1 MEKFTISHI
10 THQEVHRMDYKRQ
23 ILELLQSITDE
34 KILRR
39 IYLMILTI
47 IGAGR

>member
-1 MEKFTISHI
+1 
-10 THQEVHRMDYKRQ
+10 MDYKKQ
-23 ILELLQSITDE
+23 ISELMQSVTDE

>member
-1 MEKFTISHI
+1 
-10 THQEVHRMDYKRQ
+10 MDYKRQ

-39 IYLMILTI
+39 IYLMIIMI
-47 IGAGR
+47 IGAGQ

>member
-1 MEKFTISHI
+1 M
-10 THQEVHRMDYKRQ
+10 MDYKRQ

-39 IYLMILTI
+39 IYLMIIMI
-47 IGAGR
+47 IGAGQ